1 MVCGMIGSFVFF
13 VLFFVFVFRAVA
25 GEAVARGEVAPE
37 RGSSGAAAAVAA
49 AVLVLLGTTNALR
62 RAPVAATCRIGG

>member
-1 MVCGMIGSFVFF
+1 LFCFLFCFVF
-13 VLFFVFVFRAVA
+13 FRAVA

-37 RGSSGAAAAVAA
+37 RGSSGAAAAVAD